1 MLLAETIDLCGDYFL
16 VHFFGVKIFDYV
28 TSFFLACAPLRKLHV
43 LKDHLSNS
51 GLKNYLKTVRKSLP
65 SLCYCTALLQQTI
78 IFNATFLI
86 EINAASENFTRK
98 VVVQPILSDLIQK
111 VCRSKKD
118 FSIIYCY
125 FPPNYLLMHF
135 LQINAS

>member
-1 MLLAETIDLCGDYFL
+1 MWRLLSSA
-16 VHFFGVKIFDYV
+16 FFGVKIFDYV

>member
-1 MLLAETIDLCGDYFL
+1 MAETIDLCGDYFL

-86 EINAASENFTRK
+86 EINAEQVKISLEKWLFN
-98 VVVQPILSDLIQK
+98 PSYLI
-111 VCRSKKD
+111 
-118 FSIIYCY
+118 
-125 FPPNYLLMHF
+125 
-135 LQINAS
+135 

>member
-1 MLLAETIDLCGDYFL
+1 MLLAETIDLCEDYFL
-16 VHFFGVKIFDYV
+16 VHFFGAKIFDYV
-28 TSFFLACAPLRKLHV
+28 TSFFLACAALRKLHV

-51 GLKNYLKTVRKSLP
+51 GLKNYLKTVRKSL
-65 SLCYCTALLQQTI
+65 LLSMLLHC
-78 IFNATFLI
+78 FATDYYDSMPLFLI
-86 EINAASENFTRK
+86 KINASSEIFTWK

-118 FSIIYCY
+118 FSIYCY

-135 LQINAS
+135 LQINAT